1 TSPGKW
7 GANYFYTSPAVGG
20 KNAKWYP
27 NVITPGNYNVYAWWV
42 AGWNRTT
49 VAPYT
54 VYWNGGSESMT
65 RNQQINGASWQLLK
79 ANVPFALGHTGF
91 IRVTNSGIET
101 GWNVMADAIKLEY
114 ADTTPPSDPTNLSA
128 MAMSSSQISLSW
140 TASTDNIGVTGYDIY
155 RNASLVNTSPSN
167 SFNDSGLAANTL
179 YSYYVKAYDGQNN
192 RSVNPSNTATRYTL
206 SAVPG
211 SSSVTCDK
219 TVNTWQ
225 STPTFTFT
233 AVGGFG
239 AGSIQY
245 YRYAWTQ
252 SSTHSW
258 TGYETQWSSGTL
270 APQATSN
277 GSWYLHVKG
286 FNAEDIENGSYSYG
300 PYMYD
305 GTAVQ
310 LSNLND
316 GKYTDATGQ
325 LSASWNGA
333 DPESGVVE
341 YKYAIGTTSGGIEVR
356 DWTTNSTNTSVTTTG
371 LTLAADTKYYFS
383 VKAVNGAGT
392 WTDPLN
398 SDGVTAATVVDTI
411 ANALNRDNQKAVMLS
426 GKVVSANFGDFFYIC
441 EDEEDQRNSAIRV
454 EGTSAIESD
463 LIDVSGV
470 IQKVNGERRLTD
482 CDVSPESGPGAP
494 DPIFMI
500 GRDVGGA
507 DLNDYTPGVTG
518 GRGAYNIGALV
529 TVIGGV
535 QDPGTGYF
543 MLGSGS
549 VPIKVSTLMLT
560 DIPGSGTVLRV
571 TGIVSTEESGGVVT
585 PVIIPRGDSDCPKPW
600 Y

>member
-1 TSPGKW
+1 
-7 GANYFYTSPAVGG
+7 V
-20 KNAKWYP
+20 
-27 NVITPGNYNVYAWWV
+27 
-42 AGWNRTT
+42 R
-49 VAPYT
+49 
-54 VYWNGGSESMT
+54 
-65 RNQQINGASWQLLK
+65 
-79 ANVPFALGHTGF
+79 
-91 IRVTNSGIET
+91 
-101 GWNVMADAIKLEY
+101 
-114 ADTTPPSDPTNLSA
+114 
-128 MAMSSSQISLSW
+128 
-140 TASTDNIGVTGYDIY
+140 
-155 RNASLVNTSPSN
+155 
-167 SFNDSGLAANTL
+167 
-179 YSYYVKAYDGQNN
+179 AYDGQNN
-192 RSVNPSNTATRYTL
+192 FSGPSNTTQRYTL

-211 SSSVTCDK
+211 SGSVTCDK

-225 STPTFTFT
+225 ATPTFTFT

-239 AGSIQY
+239 AGKIQY

-252 SSTHSW
+252 SASHSW

-270 APQATSN
+270 APQATSS

-286 FNAEDIENGSYSYG
+286 FNAENLENGNYDYG
-300 PYMYD
+300 PYKYD

-325 LSASWNGA
+325 LSATWNGA

-341 YKYAIGTTSGGIEVR
+341 YKYAIGTTEGGIEVR
-356 DWTTNSTNTSVTTTG
+356 DWTTNSTSTSVTTTD

-411 ANALNRDNQKAVMLS
+411 ANALNRDNEKAVMLS
-426 GKVVSANFGDFFYIC
+426 GKVVSANFGTFFYVC

-454 EGTSAIESD
+454 EGASAIEGD
-463 LIDVSGV
+463 LVDVSG
-470 IQKVNGERRLTD
+470 IIRKINGERMLTD
-482 CDVSPESGPGAP
+482 PDDSPESGPGAP

-500 GRDVGGA
+500 GRDVGGP

-518 GRGAYNIGALV
+518 GIGAYNIGTLV
-529 TVIGGV
+529 TMIGGV

-543 MLGSGS
+543 MLANGS

-585 PVIIPRGDSDCPKPW
+585 PIIIPRGNSDCPKPW